1 MRVAKVGLNEA
12 RSVLARVEAE
22 APVVVKEAEE
32 GFAYSKCDPEKP
44 EIYSP
49 RPEAVERIAK
59 EDAES
64 AEIIGTGN
72 LHEALHLK
80 CTMCMKKSE
89 QEKINDRFN
98 DIAINNCT
106 GSTTIHQLHNVL
118 EDPRIERIGCEFLP
132 GKQSDFTNLI
142 TIMHDKNDAFKW
154 QKARNCLAITGQYL
168 LLNSRYVYSKAAC
181 LSEEVDKGA
190 KAMAYYYTPEEIRK
204 IQEIAD
210 TAIMTGH
217 FEDGKNFEHDMKVLD
232 CVEKIMKMIN
242 AAQKRYDEDN
252 QSGNNQSGNNQSGNN
267 QSGNNQS
274 GNNQNGDGQSG
285 DEAEDDTK
293 PGQIK
298 GSPRQ
303 GTGKNLTEINT
314 DLYRQLRDSFGK
326 QIREAYRNAC
336 KEVDT
341 ENEAEKKI
349 AQRHRAERTRSENT
363 LVRRIKSDWIPTYS
377 AGAECLKRKLIEDG
391 MRSTIYQTG
400 RLDSKRLARTY
411 TASMSGHRYNAF
423 VCERKGT
430 SPGHDIAIV
439 IDASGSMIDTY
450 DRICKAEIAI
460 RAGYT
465 IYKVCR
471 EVPKVSCRITCYD
484 NDCYEIARAGEHI
497 TLRQAAERYAG
508 WGGTYT
514 GDAVNEA
521 ASEILERT
529 GKEKLLIVVTDGE
542 ASDINGTREALAAA
556 KRKGIKVVVIYIDAP
571 GMSKKYPEAE
581 GVEIKTEDLE
591 SKLLT
596 LVSRT
601 I

>member
-1 MRVAKVGLNEA
+1 MRVATVGLNEA

-22 APVVVKEAEE
+22 APVQIKEAAE
-32 GFAYSKCDPEKP
+32 GFAYSKCDPKKP

-49 RPEAVERIAK
+49 RPDAVERIAK
-59 EDAES
+59 GDAES
-64 AEIIGTGN
+64 AEVIGTGN

-80 CTMCMKKSE
+80 CTMCSKQSE

-98 DIAINNCT
+98 DIAIQNCT
-106 GSTTIHQLHNVL
+106 GSVNIHQLHNVL

-132 GKQSDFTNLI
+132 GKEGDFTNLI
-142 TIMHDKNDAFKW
+142 TIMHDKNNGFKW
-154 QKARNCLAITGQYL
+154 EKARNCMAVTGQYL
-168 LLNSRYVYSKAAC
+168 LLDSRYVYSKASC
-181 LSEEVDKGA
+181 LTEEVEKGA
-190 KAMAYYYTPEEIRK
+190 KAMAYYYTPEEIKK

-217 FEDGKNFEHDMKVLD
+217 FGDGENFANGMKVLD
-232 CVEKIMKMIN
+232 CVEEIMKMIN
-242 AAQKRYDEDN
+242 SAQKKYDEEKENEGTEKSQPQD
-252 QSGNNQSGNNQSGNN
+252 
-267 QSGNNQS
+267 
-274 GNNQNGDGQSG
+274 GDGQSG
-285 DEAEDDTK
+285 AEDDTK
-293 PGQIK
+293 PGQVK

-303 GTGKNLTEINT
+303 GTGKDLTEINT
-314 DLYRQLRDSFGK
+314 DLYRQIRDSFGK
-326 QIREAYRNAC
+326 QIRDVYRKAC

-349 AQRHRAERTRSENT
+349 EQQQRAERSKSNDT
-363 LVRRIKSDWIPTYS
+363 LARRIKSEWIPAYS

-391 MRSTIYQTG
+391 MKNTVYQTG

-411 TASMSGHRYNAF
+411 TASMSGHRYNGF
-423 VCERKGT
+423 IGERKST
-430 SPGHDIAIV
+430 SPGHDITIV

-450 DRICKAEIAI
+450 DRMSKAEIAI

-484 NDCYEIARAGEHI
+484 NSIYEIARAGEHI

-514 GDAVNEA
+514 DEAVTEA

-529 GKEKLLIVVTDGE
+529 GKEKLLIVITDGE
-542 ASDINGTREALAAA
+542 PADTEETREALAAA
-556 KRKGIKVVVIYIDAP
+556 ARKGIKVVVIYIDAP
-571 GMSKKYPEAE
+571 GMSKRYPEAE
-581 GVEIKTEDLE
+581 GVEIKAADLE
-591 SKLLT
+591 DKLLT
-596 LVSRT
+596 LVGRA